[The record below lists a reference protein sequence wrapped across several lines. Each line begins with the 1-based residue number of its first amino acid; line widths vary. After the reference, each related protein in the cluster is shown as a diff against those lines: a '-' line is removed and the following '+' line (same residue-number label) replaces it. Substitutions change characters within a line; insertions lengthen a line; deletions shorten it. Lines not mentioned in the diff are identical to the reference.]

1 MEPGAETRAVALG
14 WPLRLLPWFS
24 TSRLVAWGEVWRAF
38 WLTRALI
45 WLVGISAVLALEA
58 NGSPRL
64 DGLWLTAP
72 FHSDFANLIVSP
84 AARFDSSWYLEI
96 ARFGYNLP
104 DKAAFF
110 PLYPGLI
117 ALLKP
122 LTGSALVAG
131 MLISGVCSLAGMY
144 LLYRLTELDFGHR
157 AARVTVW
164 VVACFPVA
172 FCLSAVYTEGLFL
185 LLSVGAVY
193 AARLG
198 RWRTAALCAALAAIT
213 RSAGVLLVAPLAVLY
228 LYGPRA
234 DRPPDRP
241 AAGRAPRY
249 RLRADAA
256 WLLAAPAGLLAYMG
270 YLAVALG
277 DPLAAFSAQSGWER
291 IFAPFAGIALGAWA
305 AIGGIADLV
314 PALADGSLW
323 NTHADPSGRVA
334 MLNLVL
340 FGFLALGAW
349 LTVEAARRLPL
360 GYVTYAVSSL
370 ALPLS
375 VPAAGEPLMSLPRF
389 LLVAFPLWIALAL
402 WALERRAALRRV
414 IAGSVALLVLG
425 TTLFAG
431 WATAP

>member
-14 WPLRLLPWFS
+14 WPYRWLPRFETAQLL
-24 TSRLVAWGEVWRAF
+24 AWAEVWRAF

-45 WLVGISAVLALEA
+45 WLVGIAAVLVL
-58 NGSPRL
+58 GTHDSPRL

-72 FHSDFANLIVSP
+72 FDSDLANLIVSP
-84 AARFDSSWYLEI
+84 AARFDASWYLEI
-96 ARFGYNLP
+96 ARFGYQLP
-104 DKAAFF
+104 DQAAFF
-110 PLYPGLI
+110 PLYPGLM
-117 ALLKP
+117 ALISP
-122 LTGSALVAG
+122 FTGSPLVG
-131 MLISGVCSLAGMY
+131 GIVISSACSLAGMY
-144 LLYRLTELDFGHR
+144 LLYRLTELDFGWR
-157 AARVTVW
+157 AARTAIW
-164 VVACFPVA
+164 IVACFPVA

-198 RWRTAALCAALAAIT
+198 RWPSAAVCAALAATT
-213 RSAGVLLVAPLAVLY
+213 RSAGILLIAPLAVLY

-234 DRPPDRP
+234 DRAPDRH
-241 AAGRAPRY
+241 AAGRRPRY
-249 RLRADAA
+249 RLRPDAA
-256 WLLAAPAGLLAYMG
+256 LLLAAPAGLLAYMG

-277 DPLAAFSAQSGWER
+277 NPLAAFNAQAGWER
-291 IFAPFAGIALGAWA
+291 IFAPFAGIALGAWE
-305 AIGGIADLV
+305 AISGLADLA
-314 PALADGSLW
+314 PSLADGTLW
-323 NTHADPSGRVA
+323 NVHADPAGRLA

-340 FGFLALGAW
+340 FGFLALGCW
-349 LTVEAARRLPL
+349 LTIEAGRRLPL
-360 GYVTYAVSSL
+360 GYLTYAITSL

-402 WALERRAALRRV
+402 WTLERRRALRGV
-414 IAGSVALLVLG
+414 LAGSIALLVLG